1 MGLLHSL
8 GDERKRWEAS
18 SETFKSQMATIVG
31 DVLLSSAFMA
41 YAGMIGFYLDYI
53 IYGVMCCRLLVI
65 GNHFVCYLGYYDQ
78 PIRQNL
84 FSTWTSH
91 LLQANIQFK
100 HDLSTIEVS
109 DAYMTA
115 MLLNLSEPV

>member
-1 MGLLHSL
+1 MLVRPIFERQFASVYICKVERSVGLLHSL

-53 IYGVMCCRLLVI
+53 IYG
-65 GNHFVCYLGYYDQ
+65 
-78 PIRQNL
+78 
-84 FSTWTSH
+84 
-91 LLQANIQFK
+91 
-100 HDLSTIEVS
+100 
-109 DAYMTA
+109 
-115 MLLNLSEPV
+115 